1 MWGLMIDVNGKGEQF
16 HSCFIDP
23 SLPDDLQPYL
33 RPCQLSTNECP
44 PSWPDDDIS
53 RKCSSYTSF
62 VYRPQEVFQNVH
74 CAICNGV
81 QPGELSCNSTGPL
94 FRNLPPLRDFNPS
107 AFALLF
113 DLKDK
118 DGSGI
123 VGQLKNCDEGQLYD
137 PFSRKCRQ
145 VFCSQPGTV
154 VRNGRCLDVPS
165 STSTPQQSSTPAS
178 VNNPIVFPEE
188 PSQTSSPD
196 LTTITTNPNALVT
209 KVSSQFTTD
218 AAITTKSTNNDS
230 VTEVPTDLHPTRTA
244 YLDLANN
251 VSDEDS
257 PKNNFT
263 SCPKFMLSES
273 EIEWRENGTL
283 YVPSR
288 DEVFQLGSYEK
299 ETDGSVFI
307 CAHGLSTVS
316 KFDPVLGWVTVAGLG
331 LSEIC
336 LALHLLAFFLSP
348 NLRNLSGRN
357 LASLSFALFAA
368 YGSFIGAQFVPIG
381 SNLCVGI
388 ALSTFYFFLSAFWW
402 TSVMA
407 WDVWHTIRLATVQLR
422 CSSSGQQWG
431 KFILYSLYAWL
442 VPGLIV
448 AATMVIE
455 YVDVASVPIVP
466 EEYHPHFGRTVCWF
480 SQRKAIL
487 VYFAAP
493 LTAILCVNLLLFI
506 NSAYMIRSTTAK
518 SPTSSNQA
526 GSRKQLGLYVR
537 LALIMGLSWIAG
549 LIAGAADFVPMWY
562 VFVALCSL
570 QGTFILLAYTCNPKV
585 ARNLSRIMDCRS
597 TKRRQSTYRTALVS
611 GLKGDHLKRLRLG
624 LEARDS
630 HDSNTSQASQT
641 SQTSLTTS
649 KEQSELNRNVATNNI
664 ASISP

>member
-1 MWGLMIDVNGKGEQF
+1 MILIF
-16 HSCFIDP
+16 RCP
-23 SLPDDLQPYL
+23 S
-33 RPCQLSTNECP
+33 
-44 PSWPDDDIS
+44 SWMDYDDIN

-62 VYRPQEVFQNVH
+62 VYRPQEVYRNVH

-81 QPGELSCNSTGPL
+81 QPDELSCNSTGIS

-113 DLKDK
+113 DLKDS

-123 VGQLKNCDEGQLYD
+123 VGQLKNCNDGELYD

-145 VFCSQPGTV
+145 VYCSQPDSV
-154 VRNGRCLDVPS
+154 FRNGRCLDITHTSTSNQPQS
-165 STSTPQQSSTPAS
+165 STSSSTDGSIVFVEESSQSAIPDFSVTPSSSDETTTKS
-178 VNNPIVFPEE
+178 VNNAD
-188 PSQTSSPD
+188 S
-196 LTTITTNPNALVT
+196 TTEHGWTTNFDSASNFSEDNLS
-209 KVSSQFTTD
+209 K
-218 AAITTKSTNNDS
+218 TNFS
-230 VTEVPTDLHPTRTA
+230 
-244 YLDLANN
+244 
-251 VSDEDS
+251 
-257 PKNNFT
+257 
-263 SCPKFMLSES
+263 SCPKFMLNLN
-273 EIEWRENGTL
+273 EIVWRANGTL

-288 DEVFQLGSYEK
+288 EEVFNVGSYQVEK
-299 ETDGSVFI
+299 DGSVLI
-307 CAHGLSTVS
+307 CAQGLTTVS

-336 LALHLLAFFLSP
+336 LALHLMAFVVSP

-357 LASLSFALFAA
+357 LASLSLALFAA
-368 YGSFIGAQFVPIG
+368 YGSFIGAQFVSVG
-381 SNLCVGI
+381 SNLCVGM

-431 KFILYSLYAWL
+431 KFVLYSMYAWL

-448 AATMVIE
+448 AATVIIE
-455 YVDVASVPIVP
+455 YVDTAAVPIVP
-466 EEYHPHFGRTVCWF
+466 EEFHPHFGRTVCWF

-493 LTAILCVNLLLFI
+493 LAAILFVNLLLFI
-506 NSAYMIRSTTAK
+506 SSAYMIRSTTAK

-549 LIAGAADFVPMWY
+549 LVAGAADFVPLWY

-570 QGTFILLAYTCNPKV
+570 QGVFILLAYTCNPKV
-585 ARNLSRIMDCRS
+585 ARSLNRIMVCRS

-611 GLKGDHLKRLRLG
+611 GLRGDHLKR

-630 HDSNTSQASQT
+630 HDSNTSST
-641 SQTSLTTS
+641 SQTTLTTS
-649 KEQSELNRNVATNNI
+649 NGQTDKTRNVATVNTACIN
-664 ASISP
+664 P